1 MPVERYWGQAVA
13 AVLDAVGGIRGQI
26 VSLAKR

>member
-1 MPVERYWGQAVA
+1 MPVEQYWGQTDA

-26 VSLAKR
+26 VSPAKR